1 MPEVIGMK
9 RVIGVTGGIA
19 SGKSNVCSV
28 LKDLGYPVIDADEIS
43 FNLSKKGMPIYKA
56 IRESFGDDYLMEDGE
71 IDRKKLGKLNFK
83 NSAAKLILNQIS
95 HPIILDEMKRQIG
108 EYKDGLVFVE
118 VPLLYEAKLE
128 GLCDKVICV
137 FLSKKLQVERLIE
150 REGIDEDYALAKIH
164 SQMDLYMKK
173 SLADY
178 VIDSKGSFDE
188 TKAQVI
194 NIINEIK
201 GV

>member
-1 MPEVIGMK
+1 MK

-28 LKDLGYPVIDADEIS
+28 LNELGYPVIDADKIS
-43 FNLSKKGMPIYKA
+43 FELSQKGMPIYKA
-56 IRESFGDDYLMEDGE
+56 IRESFGDDYLLENGE
-71 IDRKKLGKLNFK
+71 IDRKKLGKLIFK

-95 HPIILDEMKRQIG
+95 HPIILEEMKRQISS
-108 EYKDGLVFVE
+108 YKDGLIFIE

>member
-71 IDRKKLGKLNFK
+71 IDRKKLGKLIFK